1 MNILIALTSHSQLGS
16 NGKKTG
22 FWLEEFAAPYYVF
35 KDAGASI
42 SLSSIQGGQPPVD
55 PTSEDE
61 TWQTGATRR
70 YLDDEQLLKE
80 LRATHPITSVSPED
94 YDAVFFPGGHG
105 PMWDMADNPNVS
117 RVVEALYNSD
127 KPVAA
132 VCHGVAALIGA
143 RTPDEKPIVDGK
155 ELCCF
160 SNSEEEAVGLVNSVP
175 FLLQNRLESLGAKI
189 KNAQDFSTNAV
200 QDGKLIT
207 GQNPQSSKACAEL
220 LMQALSPK
228 I

>member
-1 MNILIALTSHSQLGS
+1 MNILIVLTSHSQLGNS
-16 NGKKTG
+16 GKKTG

-35 KDAGASI
+35 KDTGAQITLCSVK
-42 SLSSIQGGQPPVD
+42 GGQPPLD

-61 TWQTGATRR
+61 TWQTAATRR
-70 YLDDEQLLKE
+70 YSDDERLLKD
-80 LRATHPITSVSPED
+80 LRETYPVSSVSPKD

-105 PMWDMADNPNVS
+105 PMWDMPDNPDVS
-117 RVVEALYNSD
+117 QLIEALYNNGR
-127 KPVAA
+127 PVAA

-143 RTPDEKPIVDGK
+143 KAGEAKPIVDGK

-160 SNSEEEAVGLVNSVP
+160 SNSEEEAVGLVNAVP

-189 KNAQDFSTNAV
+189 KNAQDFSTNVV
-200 QDGKLIT
+200 QDGNLIT

-220 LMQALSPK
+220 LMKAL
-228 I
+228 

>member
-1 MNILIALTSHSQLGS
+1 MNTLIVLTSHSQLGN

-35 KDAGASI
+35 KDAGASVT
-42 SLSSIQGGQPPVD
+42 LCSIKGGQPPID

-61 TWQTGATRR
+61 TWQTAATRR
-70 YLDDEQLLKE
+70 FSDDERLLNE
-80 LRATHPITSVSPED
+80 LRETQPIASISADD

-105 PMWDMADNPNVS
+105 PMWDMPDNPDVS
-117 RVVEALYNSD
+117 RVIETLYNAE

-143 RTPDEKPIVDGK
+143 KTPDQKPLVAGK
-155 ELCCF
+155 QLCCF
-160 SNSEEEAVGLVNSVP
+160 SNREEEAVGLVNSVP

-189 KNAQDFSTNAV
+189 RNAQDFSNNVV
-200 QDGKLIT
+200 QDGNLLT

-220 LMQALSPK
+220 LMEAL
-228 I
+228 